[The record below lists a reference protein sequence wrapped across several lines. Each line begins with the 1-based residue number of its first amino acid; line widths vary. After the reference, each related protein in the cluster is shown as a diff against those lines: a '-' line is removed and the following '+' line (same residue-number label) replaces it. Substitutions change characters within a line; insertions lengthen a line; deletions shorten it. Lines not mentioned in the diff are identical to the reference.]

1 MSQYDIFLKV
11 DGIDGESQD
20 AKHKNEIQ
28 VSSAT
33 IAAHSGAVRAPGT
46 AGVLHDMSFFAVMS
60 KASPKLML
68 ACASGMKIG
77 KAVVTFR
84 KSGGKQL
91 EFLVITL
98 SDVLVS
104 SYSVNGRA
112 NKGENQ
118 IPTDHFTFNFAKVKY
133 EYRAQNQDGSLGGAF
148 QTSYDVQPE
157 TGQSQ

>member
-1 MSQYDIFLKV
+1 MGQYDIFLKV
-11 DGIDGESQD
+11 DGIEGEAQD

-28 VSSAT
+28 LSSVALE
-33 IAAHSGAVRAPGT
+33 ARSGAVRSTGT
-46 AGVLHDMSFFAVMS
+46 AGVLHDIGFTSTIN
-60 KASPKLML
+60 KASPKLCM
-68 ACASGMKIG
+68 ACAAGTKIG

-104 SYSVNGRA
+104 YYAVHGQVS
-112 NKGENQ
+112 GENQ
-118 IPTDHFTFNFAKVKY
+118 IPTEQFTFNFAKIKY
-133 EYRAQNQDGSLGGAF
+133 DYREQKQDGSLGGAI

-157 TGQSQ
+157 AGQGQ